1 MIFLMPAIYTQK
13 NVLTDCGAAVY
24 CSSLSAAPSMRETE
38 VEEGATPGVTEQTI
52 SIGEPTATKLRAYY
66 MQPTPAPSTDFD
78 WNAGVWVVR
87 INVTTAGVDIDW
99 EDTYICRVNSGCVSQ
114 ATIGSLLNQGISL
127 AATGVRTMS
136 VSGIAQT
143 PAAGDSFM
151 VVLGFGLNPPNPGSV
166 GITPN
171 QNLDTPL
178 TLVPTK
184 THDRD
189 LLGLIQPQGDLGVLM
204 PWRKDT

>member
-1 MIFLMPAIYTQK
+1 MISLMPAIYTQK
-13 NVLTDCGAAVY
+13 NVLTDCGAAAY
-24 CSSLSAAPSMRETE
+24 CSSLSAAPAAQETG
-38 VEEGATPGVTEQTI
+38 VEEGATPGATEQTI
-52 SIGEPTATKLRAYY
+52 TISLPVATKLRAYY

-99 EDTYICRVNSGCVSQ
+99 EDTHICRVNSGCVSQ

-127 AATGVRTMS
+127 GIGVKTMS

-143 PAAGDSFM
+143 PAVGDSFM
-151 VVLGFGLNPPNPGSV
+151 VVLGFGLNPPNTGSV

-178 TLVPTK
+178 TLIPTK

-204 PWRKDT
+204 PWRKGT